1 MLTGSCGNT
10 CVGLKKLCPATPSK
24 AKRQRRDREKLQT
37 ITLLASVQH
46 AKTGNRAARPSSLSA
61 AMDFLKAEIASK
73 KRTLSPAEGSSSSQ
87 PANKY
92 MRKGDL
98 ERMRRE
104 EEAKAEEARRQEQER
119 KRQEKEAKLFAR
131 AKKVHSIVQIVARP
145 STVHTDIVSTLHQ
158 AAAAEHAAAIEAEA
172 EAAGTSQD
180 EDGKAKTVP
189 SKPEAFNISNTEAIR
204 RLRAKGQPI
213 RLFGETDSE
222 RRLRLRAVEL
232 IEERSE
238 GQQNAFMRAME
249 NMDKGLALEELQ
261 KQAHGG
267 HPALDRLKAGDR
279 EASSGPGS
287 ESEDGA
293 SPSEAKTSGD
303 VYGDVQLELVKKD
316 PKKVYPQIYYGIKR
330 VLKEWEQSMADRPG
344 K

>member
-1 MLTGSCGNT
+1 M
-10 CVGLKKLCPATPSK
+10 
-24 AKRQRRDREKLQT
+24 E
-37 ITLLASVQH
+37 
-46 AKTGNRAARPSSLSA
+46 
-61 AMDFLKAEIASK
+61 AE
-73 KRTLSPAEGSSSSQ
+73 
-87 PANKY
+87 AN
-92 MRKGDL
+92 
-98 ERMRRE
+98 
-104 EEAKAEEARRQEQER
+104 
-119 KRQEKEAKLFAR
+119 
-131 AKKVHSIVQIVARP
+131 
-145 STVHTDIVSTLHQ
+145 
-158 AAAAEHAAAIEAEA
+158 AAAA
-172 EAAGTSQD
+172 SQD
-180 EDGKAKTVP
+180 EDGKPKVEP

-232 IEERSE
+232 IEQRSE

-267 HPALDRLKAGDR
+267 HPALDRLKGGDR

-293 SPSEAKTSGD
+293 GPSEAKASGD
-303 VYGDVQLELVKKD
+303 AYGDVQLELVKKD

-330 VLKEWEQSMADRPG
+330 VLKEWEQTMADRPG
-344 K
+344 MQIDSYCRYLSLTRIFRPRQA